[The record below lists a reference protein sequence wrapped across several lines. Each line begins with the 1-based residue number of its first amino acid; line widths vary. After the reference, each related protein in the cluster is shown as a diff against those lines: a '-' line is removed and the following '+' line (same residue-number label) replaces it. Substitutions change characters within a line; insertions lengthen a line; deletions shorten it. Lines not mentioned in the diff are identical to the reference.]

1 MNQPSKPRLAI
12 IGCGAVVEQYHIPA
26 LQRLGWKPVLLIDH
40 NVEGTRRRFRD
51 LKECAV
57 ESQASGRY
65 DSFDA
70 AIVAVPS
77 RLHAP
82 VCIELLCAGKPVL
95 VEKPMATTAADA
107 RAMVDAADSGAV
119 QLSVVHW
126 RRYRHVSAWTKA
138 LMESGLLG
146 RIESFDFREGTIF
159 DWPATTNSFW
169 RREAAGGGV
178 FADLG
183 AHVLDLLLW
192 WLGDFT
198 SVTYADDSQGGVEAD
213 CRLELTMKSGA
224 KGIVELSRTR
234 NLRNSAIIRGSN
246 GWVDIPLSITGALY
260 GSPNV
265 LAFRHGLLGPSNFPP
280 QVIHGLFEAMLV
292 DWLDGMRKGH
302 AACVSGAE
310 AIRYVELIESSYRKR
325 SLWSFPW
332 VTANAASPQRLRRFA
347 GKKGT
352 GDWRNRLHRWAPRRK
367 AASRRGCGGCC
378 HGEQFQPCRATRPLP
393 TGNAQS
399 HPH

>member
-26 LQRLGWKPVLLIDH
+26 LQRLVWKPVLLIDH

-95 VEKPMATTAADA
+95 VRSRWLLRPLTLALWLM
-107 RAMVDAADSGAV
+107 RPIPGPSG
-119 QLSVVHW
+119 SPVVHW

-178 FADLG
+178 FADLEC
-183 AHVLDLLLW
+183 HVLDLHLW
-192 WLGDFT
+192 WLR
-198 SVTYADDSQGGVEAD
+198 DSP
-213 CRLELTMKSGA
+213 R
-224 KGIVELSRTR
+224 
-234 NLRNSAIIRGSN
+234 
-246 GWVDIPLSITGALY
+246 IT
-260 GSPNV
+260 
-265 LAFRHGLLGPSNFPP
+265 
-280 QVIHGLFEAMLV
+280 
-292 DWLDGMRKGH
+292 
-302 AACVSGAE
+302 
-310 AIRYVELIESSYRKR
+310 
-325 SLWSFPW
+325 
-332 VTANAASPQRLRRFA
+332 
-347 GKKGT
+347 
-352 GDWRNRLHRWAPRRK
+352 
-367 AASRRGCGGCC
+367 
-378 HGEQFQPCRATRPLP
+378 
-393 TGNAQS
+393 
-399 HPH
+399 